1 MMRYSTYQ
9 CYAPPT
15 TSRGY
20 VGIYGGDLVVACPA
34 PRAEI
39 GVEPSLA
46 GQPLHREE
54 GSGVMPIHEL
64 FQRLCN
70 TYGYA
75 TKT

>member
-1 MMRYSTYQ
+1 MNYNYILPHGLQ
-9 CYAPPT
+9 NHNNVT
-15 TSRGY
+15 TKNRF
-20 VGIYGGDLVVACPA
+20 DPVVMPL
-34 PRAEI
+34 
-39 GVEPSLA
+39 PSLA